1 MPGIMSEG
9 SVGDS
14 APGVPIAADP
24 KHLGA
29 EIGFLGVLRT
39 QRLRGSLEQDVVD
52 RGLVLECDGGDR
64 LGYGEHHVEVR
75 HVEQFR
81 MAVRKPLRT
90 GETLAL
96 RTVPIAAGNGKFPL
110 AALWANPVMGSR
122 RPA

>member
-1 MPGIMSEG
+1 MQQVLS
-9 SVGDS
+9 
-14 APGVPIAADP
+14 PGVQHSQEADLCP
-24 KHLGA
+24 QMLRVCGDGA
-29 EIGFLGVLRT
+29 
-39 QRLRGSLEQDVVD
+39 QRLRGRAEQDVVD